1 MGSDS
6 YLMLTCIP
14 LIINDVCIFSSAC
27 HLYIFLSI
35 SSKFLPIFLS
45 CFTEFREFWI
55 YSGYK
60 PFIWHTFYKK
70 PICGFSFYSLR
81 VSFTEALHFDEIW
94 VIIFFSFV
102 DSAFGTYLRNLCLTK
117 AINISCMFSSIS
129 FSFIFWTLYI

>member
-70 PICGFSFYSLR
+70 PICGFSFYLLNSIFWRSEVLN
-81 VSFTEALHFDEIW
+81 FDPFQIA
-94 VIIFFSFV
+94 ICSFV
-102 DSAFGTYLRNLCLTK
+102 Q
-117 AINISCMFSSIS
+117 
-129 FSFIFWTLYI
+129 FIFIVPFLKIPLPSPSSQGSPMLFFYHTSWMF

>member
-70 PICGFSFYSLR
+70 PICGFSFYLLNSIFWRSEVLN
-81 VSFTEALHFDEIW
+81 FDPFQIA
-94 VIIFFSFV
+94 ICSFV
-102 DSAFGTYLRNLCLTK
+102 Q
-117 AINISCMFSSIS
+117 
-129 FSFIFWTLYI
+129 FIFIVPFLKIPLPSPRSQGSPMLFFYHTSWMF